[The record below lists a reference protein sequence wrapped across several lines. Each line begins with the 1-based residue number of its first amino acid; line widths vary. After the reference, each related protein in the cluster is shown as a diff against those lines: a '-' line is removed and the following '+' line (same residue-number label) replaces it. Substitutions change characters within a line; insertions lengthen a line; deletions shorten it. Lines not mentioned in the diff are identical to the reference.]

1 MSRRTRTL
9 RTATG
14 ALAVSVAI
22 VVAAAAVL
30 IVATAVAAT
39 AGVLPHAATPPPSK
53 PPQPPSDLNTVIN
66 NIRNWLFGLLV
77 ALATLFLTVG
87 FIRYL
92 LAGGDP
98 GEVGKAKD
106 TLKYAAIGY
115 GGAVLAPLLVTV
127 LNGFLRG

>member
-1 MSRRTRTL
+1 M
-9 RTATG
+9 
-14 ALAVSVAI
+14 
-22 VVAAAAVL
+22 AA
-30 IVATAVAAT
+30 
-39 AGVLPHAATPPPSK
+39 
-53 PPQPPSDLNTVIN
+53 PPQDLNTVIN
-66 NIRNWLFGLLV
+66 RITKWLVGLLV

-115 GGAVLAPLLVTV
+115 GGAVMAPVLVTILKSFV
-127 LNGFLRG
+127 GG